1 MKKLISILFI
11 SILFYG
17 CSVINTGYISSEPD
31 INKLVPF
38 KSTIKDVTN
47 ILGEPAIYSLNM
59 REGEITHKY
68 YYNTPNASV
77 DRIKMIKGDYSLG
90 CNGCG
95 IIVTTLTYD
104 NRIKDYLLQ
113 GILVSNENINN
124 LLSKGNKLLNEEKYS
139 EAFPLFF
146 EASQQHSSIAQHI
159 LGLMYLKGDG
169 VDKDYI
175 KAKYWLEK
183 SAFSNFPPALYDLGV
198 IYRNG
203 EGVNVDINKATF
215 LYEKSATLGYPN
227 AMKELITIYKI
238 VENQEK
244 EQYWSKKLE
253 TLSLEK

>member
-1 MKKLISILFI
+1 MKKLMSILFI
-11 SILFYG
+11 SILFCG

-31 INKLVPF
+31 INKLVLF
-38 KSTIKDVTN
+38 KSTIKDVTD

-59 REGEITHKY
+59 KEGEITHKY

-77 DRIKMIKGDYSLG
+77 DMVKMIKGDYSSG
-90 CNGCG
+90 CKGCG
-95 IIVTTLTYD
+95 VIVTTLTYD
-104 NRIKDYLLQ
+104 NKIKDYLLQ

-139 EAFPLFF
+139 EAFPLFL
-146 EASQQHSSIAQHI
+146 EASTKHSSIAQHT
-159 LGLMYLKGDG
+159 LGLMYVKGDG
-169 VDKDYI
+169 VHKDYV

-203 EGVNVDINKATF
+203 EGENIDINKAIF
-215 LYEKSATLGYPN
+215 LYEKSANLGYAN
-227 AMKELITIYKI
+227 AMKELISIYKI
-238 VENQEK
+238 VGNQEK

-253 TLSLEK
+253 ILSLK